1 MTIYNHYEFKHIDDE
16 TTYLVSFNA
25 ELGSSVINS
34 FVQFMYGCG
43 FAKDYV
49 IEYMEDIV
57 EEHKDMKKKLAEIK
71 DELINL
77 D

>member
-25 ELGSSVINS
+25 ELGSSVIDS
-34 FVQFMYGCG
+34 FVQFMCGCG

>member
-25 ELGSSVINS
+25 ELGSSVIDS
-34 FVQFMYGCG
+34 FVQFMCGCG
-43 FAKDYV
+43 FARDYV

-57 EEHKDMKKKLAEIK
+57 EEHKDMKKKLK
-71 DELINL
+71 ELKENFL
-77 D
+77 EA

>member
-25 ELGSSVINS
+25 ELGSSVIDS
-34 FVQFMYGCG
+34 FVQFMCGCG
-43 FAKDYV
+43 FAKDFV
-49 IEYMEDIV
+49 IEYMADIV
-57 EEHKDMKKKLAEIK
+57 EERKDMKKKLAEIK